1 MRAQKPFNETKEF
14 LTRGG
19 MEGGGSV
26 PEPSPVSA
34 SRAGPVGLG
43 GANRRSQ
50 TQAGGAAAELVTR
63 TS

>member
-1 MRAQKPFNETKEF
+1 
-14 LTRGG
+14 

-34 SRAGPVGLG
+34 RRAGPVDLG

-50 TQAGGAAAELVTR
+50 TQAGGAAAELVTS

>member
-1 MRAQKPFNETKEF
+1 MDR
-14 LTRGG
+14 
-19 MEGGGSV
+19 GGSV

-43 GANRRSQ
+43 GANSGSQ
-50 TQAGGAAAELVTR
+50 TQAGGAAAELVTS

>member
-1 MRAQKPFNETKEF
+1 
-14 LTRGG
+14 

-26 PEPSPVSA
+26 PEPRPVSA
-34 SRAGPVGLG
+34 SRAGSVGLG

-50 TQAGGAAAELVTR
+50 TQAGGTAAELVTS

>member
-1 MRAQKPFNETKEF
+1 
-14 LTRGG
+14 

>member
-1 MRAQKPFNETKEF
+1 
-14 LTRGG
+14 

-34 SRAGPVGLG
+34 SRAGSVGLG
-43 GANRRSQ
+43 GANRRSK
-50 TQAGGAAAELVTR
+50 TQAGGVAAGVVTS